1 MFRPADIT
9 LNCPHCSFS
18 YNAPVFSIVD
28 VGATPE
34 LKQLLLAGQLNASQC
49 PSCRN
54 VNYLATP
61 LLYHDPEH
69 EFLAVF
75 MPTQLNM
82 TEMQRQ
88 QAIGDLSKTLIDA
101 LPPEERRGYMLSPQQ
116 FLSMESLAEK
126 ILGLDGITPEM
137 IEASRRKAQ
146 LVEELARIQDDSMAF
161 NMAVTENKDLLDQEY
176 FMMLS
181 NFIQTAESAGQS
193 AQVELFSQLR
203 EKLLP
208 LTEVGQRILK
218 QRQAVEKLG
227 ESPTRDEI
235 MQAMLDGDLDEVE
248 AITFV
253 ALPALDYEFFQSL
266 TEHIEAASGE
276 ERALLEEKRQR
287 MLDIIEQV
295 RDSEEEQLQAARAVI
310 QELLSAEDMDR
321 AIDEMLPYI
330 DQLVLTLLSANI
342 SQAEEQGAIAA
353 ANRLR
358 QLQDAIIKRLQDAM
372 PPQLVLLMKLAE
384 ADYPDE
390 TRTLLKENKALLDQ
404 DFFGYLEANIAQ
416 LESADTDDE
425 RQAQT
430 LRHLRN
436 VLTQARIG
444 G

>member
-49 PSCRN
+49 PGCRN
-54 VNYLATP
+54 TNYLATP

-75 MPTQLNM
+75 MPAQLNM
-82 TEMQRQ
+82 TEIQRQ
-88 QAIGDLSKTLIDA
+88 QAIGDLSKALIDA

-116 FLSMESLAEK
+116 FLSMESLGEK

-137 IEASRRKAQ
+137 IEASKRKAQ
-146 LVEELARIQDDSMAF
+146 LVEDLARLQEDSMAF
-161 NMAVTENKDLLDQEY
+161 NMAVAENKDLLDQEF

-181 NFIQTAESAGQS
+181 NFAQTAESSGQS
-193 AQVELFSQLR
+193 AQVEQFSQLR
-203 EKLLP
+203 ERLLP

-227 ESPTRDEI
+227 ESPTRDDI
-235 MQAMLDGDLDEVE
+235 MQAILDGDLDEVE

-253 ALPALDYEFFQSL
+253 ARPALDYEFFQSL

-276 ERALLEEKRQR
+276 EQAQLEEKRQR
-287 MLDIIEQV
+287 MLEIIEQV
-295 RDSEEEQLQAARAVI
+295 RHSEEEQLQTASAVI
-310 QELLSAEDMDR
+310 QELLSAEDMEA

-353 ANRLR
+353 ANRLH

-372 PPQLVLLMKLAE
+372 PPQLVLLMELAE
-384 ADYPDE
+384 ADYPDQ
-390 TRTLLKENKALLDQ
+390 TRTLLKENKELLDQ

-425 RQAQT
+425 RRDQT
-430 LRHLRN
+430 LRHFRN
-436 VLTQARIG
+436 VLTQARVG